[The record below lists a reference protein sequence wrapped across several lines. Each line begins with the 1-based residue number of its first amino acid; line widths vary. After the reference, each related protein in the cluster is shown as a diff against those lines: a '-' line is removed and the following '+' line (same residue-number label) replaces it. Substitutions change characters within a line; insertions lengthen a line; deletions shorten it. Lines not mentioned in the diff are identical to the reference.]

1 MLRIRGPKS
10 IFQSRAHGPRPAA
23 LGPHP
28 QSQAASACRFFF
40 EIETPIEVERLETTP
55 YGSLR
60 KPCTCFLWGPRICVF
75 FVTSMGSPYVKRCL
89 PHHGQRHSRR
99 CFLAKVWKVF
109 AILQA
114 TWELRSNEHDCCIG
128 FSLDPP
134 VLVPMA
140 HVGNVRPGGGRY
152 AFEIRMF

>member
-1 MLRIRGPKS
+1 MNFNYLLD
-10 IFQSRAHGPRPAA
+10 F
-23 LGPHP
+23 
-28 QSQAASACRFFF
+28 
-40 EIETPIEVERLETTP
+40 ETPIEVERLETTP

-140 HVGNVRPGGGRY
+140 HVGNVRPGGGALCFWNSNVLNAAQKILNERFQKESFGRVLY
-152 AFEIRMF
+152 C